1 MLLQETGVDME
12 IQYKEQKEF
21 TPGELEELFLSVGW
35 ESGNYPE
42 RLVRAMKQSSLVI
55 SAWDNDRLVGL
66 VRSLDD
72 GETVA
77 FIHYLLVNPAYQ
89 KLHIGAELM
98 KRLLCCYEDL
108 LYVKVMPSDP
118 ATIPFY
124 EKFGFVRYDNY
135 SALEI
140 KRLR

>member
-1 MLLQETGVDME
+1 
-12 IQYKEQKEF
+12 
-21 TPGELEELFLSVGW
+21 
-35 ESGNYPE
+35 
-42 RLVRAMKQSSLVI
+42 MKQSSLVI
-55 SAWDNDRLVGL
+55 SAWDHDRLVGL

-89 KLHIGAELM
+89 KQHIGAELM
-98 KRLLCCYEDL
+98 KRLLCHYEDL

-118 ATIPFY
+118 AIIPFY

-135 SALEI
+135 RALEI
-140 KRLR
+140 KRLG

>member
-1 MLLQETGVDME
+1 ME
-12 IQYKEQKEF
+12 IQYKEEKEF
-21 TPGELEELFLSVGW
+21 TPGALEELFLSVGW

-42 RLVRAMKQSSLVI
+42 RLARAMNQSSLVI
-55 SAWDNDRLVGL
+55 SAWDHDRLVGL

-98 KRLLCCYEDL
+98 KRLLRHYEDL

-140 KRLR
+140 KRLG

>member
-1 MLLQETGVDME
+1 ME
-12 IQYKEQKEF
+12 IQYKEEKEF

-42 RLVRAMKQSSLVI
+42 RLARAMKQSSLVI
-55 SAWDNDRLVGL
+55 SAWDHDRLVGL

-98 KRLLCCYEDL
+98 KRLLRHYEDL

-140 KRLR
+140 KRLG